1 MCVHITSYMWHPQGG
16 GYSLASLSADDTIM
30 AAYTSQLQRAKISMK
45 QLFGKPYMKKD
56 GTAGKLTV
64 VPPVDVLQEDPET
77 RDRWIDY
84 SAFDAKATWFLYQAL
99 KVRLTGCWL
108 CTYWHPKTL
117 LDSVDTVLLRQ

>member
-1 MCVHITSYMWHPQGG
+1 MSGKLCGAVYNIRHQSTQQGG
-16 GYSLASLSADDTIM
+16 GYSLASLSADDAIM

-45 QLFGKPYMKKD
+45 DLFGKPYMKKD

-77 RDRWIDY
+77 RAQWVEY

-99 KVRLTGCWL
+99 KVCFSGCVSVLAVSWL
-108 CTYWHPKTL
+108 
-117 LDSVDTVLLRQ
+117 